1 MELFCSELFG
11 QIHYSKLFG
20 STERMRAMTQG
31 EGEWDLPNDD
41 ILKYA
46 VRNYSYLLEMLRT
59 DYMRL
64 KAVHSNS

>member
-1 MELFCSELFG
+1 
-11 QIHYSKLFG
+11 
-20 STERMRAMTQG
+20 MRAMTQE